1 VKLLRCKEVMVAS
14 DQFIEN
20 IIAMFAQATE
30 ANLHTPGRQGNII
43 VLTKELADEVMVT
56 GDLHGHRRNF
66 NLIKKIAALDEH
78 PRRHLV
84 LQELCH
90 GGPTYQQNSGC
101 MSHTLLE
108 DAAILKTK
116 YPRQVHVILSN
127 HELAELTD
135 YPIQK
140 NKQLL
145 NLLFRMGLQQMYGS
159 ATEKIRAAYLPF
171 IQSCP
176 LAIRLPHGEFI
187 SHSIPENCD
196 AQTFDAGIFSR
207 ELNYS
212 EFFEN
217 TGVFQLVWG
226 RDFRRENARA
236 FAELVGA
243 RVLING
249 HEPCLE
255 GFFAPNDMQIILD
268 SCSGKGGYV
277 ILPTD
282 RELNHA
288 EILKSVQKLQ

>member
-1 VKLLRCKEVMVAS
+1 MAAS

-20 IIAMFAQATE
+20 ILAVFAQATE

-43 VLTKELADEVMVT
+43 VLSKQSADEVMVT

-90 GGPTYQQNSGC
+90 GGPTYVQNSGC

-108 DAAILKTK
+108 DAAMLKTK
-116 YPRQVHVILSN
+116 YPQRVHIILSN

-145 NLLFRMGLQQMYGS
+145 NLLFRMGLQQMYGKS
-159 ATEKIRAAYLPF
+159 TEKVREAYLPF

-176 LAIRLPHGEFI
+176 LAVRMPNGVFI

-196 AQTFDAGIFSR
+196 TQAFDAGIFER

-217 TGVFQLVWG
+217 SGVFQLVWG
-226 RDFRRENARA
+226 RDHRQENARA
-236 FAELVGA
+236 FAKLVGA
-243 RVLING
+243 RILING
-249 HEPCLE
+249 HEPCVE
-255 GFFAPNDMQIILD
+255 GFSAPNDMQIILD
-268 SCSGKGGYV
+268 CCSGKTGYL

-282 RELNHA
+282 RELSHA
-288 EILKSVQKLQ
+288 DLLQRVQKLQ